1 MESVLPHSERDPILI
16 LMKSVTL
23 LTCVVIIT
31 LLHPI
36 LRGIDLFRFLP
47 KSLMR
52 FRHMSCP
59 LLISDGLED
68 TMPFVLHEHQQPSAV
83 NTMT

>member
-23 LTCVVIIT
+23 LTCTMQCMVIIT

-68 TMPFVLHEHQQPSAV
+68 TMPFVLHEHQ
-83 NTMT
+83 